1 MKTAAAQSVAAFVPF
16 LSLYGAISMKF
27 SRLAALALAALAV
40 FGIGAAVAQYAT
52 SNYMASGSDWEVG
65 GTLNIKSGGALT
77 FNGVDQTAAL
87 ATAPAGVAAG
97 YKIARGVTAVTGTND
112 LTTGLST
119 VVACTATLQED
130 AALTGNLVTVSI
142 QTQSGGTAG
151 HVTLKVWKPTASGDV
166 TPIAATAAKNVGWNC
181 TGT

>member
-1 MKTAAAQSVAAFVPF
+1 MRKMRLVALALVALAAIATAAAAA
-16 LSLYGAISMKF
+16 S
-27 SRLAALALAALAV
+27 
-40 FGIGAAVAQYAT
+40 YAT
-52 SNYMASGSDWEVG
+52 ANYMASGSDWEVG
-65 GTLNIKSGGALT
+65 GTLNVQSGGVIS

-112 LTTGLST
+112 LTTGLAT
-119 VVACTATLQED
+119 VAACTATLQED
-130 AALTGNLVTVSI
+130 AALTGSLVTVTI

-166 TPIAATAAKNVGWNC
+166 TPIAATAAKNIGWNC